1 MDFDIAIVG
10 AGPIGSTLAYYLSS
24 NNNLKI
30 CIIDKKKNIGY
41 PLQCAGIVNKAII
54 NFNEIPEELI
64 VNKVKGAYLQSLHIE
79 EDNLYSSFYQ

>member
-24 NNNLKI
+24 HDNLKI

-41 PLQCAGIVNKAII
+41 PLQCAGIINKAII
-54 NFNEIPEELI
+54 IKIP
-64 VNKVKGAYLQSLHIE
+64 QM
-79 EDNLYSSFYQ
+79 